1 MHTTPYN
8 AWTGETMAE
17 TLRIEQDLI
26 QDLLARLSDKSR
38 KGKEAAIEALA
49 VSTEDDDWRPDELIE
64 QGGIKIIRDML
75 QGKNEHIVY
84 SALQIIIAIAD
95 TGETEALIEEGVI
108 ASLDAMQDS
117 KNPTIR
123 EKVREALT
131 LLQPEVGD
139 AVISKPQ
146 DDY

>member
-49 VSTEDDDWRPDELIE
+49 VSTEDDDWRTGRADPAGRNKDY
-64 QGGIKIIRDML
+64 QGYAA
-75 QGKNEHIVY
+75 GKKRTHR
-84 SALQIIIAIAD
+84 LFGTAD
-95 TGETEALIEEGVI
+95 YY
-108 ASLDAMQDS
+108 
-117 KNPTIR
+117 R
-123 EKVREALT
+123 HCRYR
-131 LLQPEVGD
+131 GD
-139 AVISKPQ
+139 RGAYRRRRYCQS
-146 DDY
+146 